1 MLRAGGAA
9 YCDRKG
15 DVLLLPAVFGTR
27 GFRPRGA
34 MDLLKIALP
43 DREQQCKDWKQSEKA
58 NRV

>member
-15 DVLLLPAVFGTR
+15 DVLFLPAVFGTR

-43 DREQQCKDWKQSEKA
+43 DREQQCKDWKQK
-58 NRV
+58 